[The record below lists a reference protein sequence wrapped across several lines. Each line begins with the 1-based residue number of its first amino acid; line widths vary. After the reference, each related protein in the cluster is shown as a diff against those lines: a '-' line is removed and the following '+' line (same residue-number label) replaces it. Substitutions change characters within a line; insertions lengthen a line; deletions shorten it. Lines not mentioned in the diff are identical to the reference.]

1 MGEKGKVPIVTVR
14 IGHRIEVSGL
24 DPTDLEHQAVAARL
38 LDRFTFDNPIYWDA
52 RRNRRPCRNI
62 PRRILLAESDGT
74 RVVCPRGALDD
85 VLRILGPAVRIE
97 DRTALPPRD
106 SLPFGGTLRDDQ
118 EAAVQAVVGKRQ
130 GVIQAPTGSGKTVI
144 ALALVSRL
152 ATPALI
158 VVHTSVLFE
167 QTVEAVRRFLAVS
180 PGLVGR
186 GVVAPGD
193 VTVAMVQT
201 LMRRDLSAWRDR
213 FGLVILDEAH
223 HCPAETFKGVVQEFA
238 ARYRIGLSAT
248 PTRKDR
254 LHPILF
260 DVMGPIRHVVTPRT
274 LLKSGSIARV
284 EVIQVET
291 GFRGRWRRDYASL
304 LNRVVR
310 DGRRNAVIIE
320 AVLKHR
326 GQRSLVLTER
336 VAHAHLLAKIL
347 VGRGLKVAAL
357 TGEMAREDRE
367 EVVRRFS
374 SGDLEVMVSTT
385 ALVGEG
391 FDLPALDA
399 VFVTVP
405 HANPAKTTQILGRA
419 LRPCEGKVTGRVIDF
434 VDSGVPLLRHQAER
448 RMRVYR
454 RYLG

>member
-1 MGEKGKVPIVTVR
+1 MTVTIAERVV
-14 IGHRIEVSGL
+14 VSGL
-24 DPTDLEHQAVAARL
+24 DPQDREHQSLAARL
-38 LDRFTFDNPIYWDA
+38 VDRFTFDNPVYWDA
-52 RRNRRPCRNI
+52 RRNRRPCRHL

-74 RVVCPRGALDD
+74 RVSCPRGALND
-85 VLRILGPAVRIE
+85 VVRIVGGAAGAPE
-97 DRTALPPRD
+97 DATAFPGRAPI
-106 SLPFGGTLRDDQ
+106 PFAGALRDYQ
-118 EAAVQAVVGKRQ
+118 EAAVQAALRARQ

-144 ALALVSRL
+144 GMALIARL

-158 VVHTSVLFE
+158 VVHTSVLFD
-167 QTVEAVRRFLAVS
+167 QTAEAARRFLGVE

-186 GVVAPGD
+186 GREEPGD

-201 LMRRDLSAWRDR
+201 LMRRDVVAWRDR

-223 HCPAETFKGVVQEFA
+223 HCPAETFKTLVQEFA

-260 DVMGPIRHVVTPRT
+260 DVMGPILHVVTPRT
-274 LLKSGSIARV
+274 LLASGSIAKV
-284 EVIQVET
+284 EVVPVET
-291 GFRGRWRRDYASL
+291 GFRGRYRRDYASL

-310 DGRRNAVIIE
+310 DGRRNALIVE
-320 AVLKHR
+320 SVLRHR
-326 GQRSLVLTER
+326 GRCSLVLTER
-336 VAHAHLLAKIL
+336 VEHARLLAKIL
-347 VGRGLKVAAL
+347 SGRGLKAAAL
-357 TGEMAREDRE
+357 TGDMPGEDRE
-367 EVVRRFS
+367 EVMRGFS
-374 SGDLEVMVSTT
+374 SGDLDVMVSTT

-419 LRPCEGKVTGRVIDF
+419 LRPCEGKVAGRVVDF
-434 VDSGVPLLRHQAER
+434 VDSEVPLLRHQAER

>member
-1 MGEKGKVPIVTVR
+1 MTVR
-14 IGHRIEVSGL
+14 IAERILVSGL
-24 DPTDLEHQAVAARL
+24 DPQDLEHQSIAARL
-38 LDRFTFDNPIYWDA
+38 VDRFTFDNPVYWDA
-52 RRNRRPCRNI
+52 RRNRRPCRHL
-62 PRRILLAESDGT
+62 PRRIVLAGSD
-74 RVVCPRGALDD
+74 RASVSCPRGALKD
-85 VLRILGPAVRIE
+85 VLRIVGGWAGAPE
-97 DRTALPPRD
+97 DATAFPGRAPI
-106 SLPFGGTLRDDQ
+106 PFQGVLRDYQ
-118 EAAVQAVVGKRQ
+118 ETAVQAVLRERQ
-130 GVIQAPTGSGKTVI
+130 GVIQAPTGSGKTVM
-144 ALALVSRL
+144 AMALVARL
-152 ATPALI
+152 DTPALI

-167 QTVEAVRRFLAVS
+167 QTAEAARRFLGVE

-186 GVVAPGD
+186 GREEPGD

-223 HCPAETFKGVVQEFA
+223 HCPAETFKTVVQEFA
-238 ARYRIGLSAT
+238 ARYRVGLSAT

-260 DVMGPIRHVVTPRT
+260 DVVGPILHVVTPRT
-274 LLKSGSIARV
+274 LLASGSIAKV
-284 EVIQVET
+284 EVIPVET
-291 GFRGRWRRDYASL
+291 GFRGRYRRDYASL

-310 DGRRNAVIIE
+310 DGRRNAVIVE
-320 AVLKHR
+320 AVVRHR
-326 GQRSLVLTER
+326 GRLSLVLTER
-336 VAHAHLLAKIL
+336 VEHARLLAKIL
-347 VGRGLKVAAL
+347 LGRGLKAAAL
-357 TGEMAREDRE
+357 TGDLPGEAREA
-367 EVVRRFS
+367 VLRRFA

-419 LRPCEGKVTGRVIDF
+419 LRPCEGKVAGRVVDF
-434 VDSGVPLLRHQAER
+434 VDSEVPLLRHQAER

>member
-1 MGEKGKVPIVTVR
+1 MTVR
-14 IGHRIEVSGL
+14 IAEKVLVSGL
-24 DPTDLEHQAVAARL
+24 DRQDLEHQSIVARL
-38 LDRFTFDNPIYWDA
+38 LDRFTFDNPVYWDA
-52 RRNRRPCRNI
+52 RRNRRPCRHL
-62 PRRILLAESDGT
+62 PRRIVLASSDGAS
-74 RVVCPRGALDD
+74 VSCPRGALKD
-85 VLRILGPAVRIE
+85 VLRMVGGWAGAPE
-97 DRTALPPRD
+97 DATAFPGRALI
-106 SLPFGGTLRDDQ
+106 PFEGVLRDYQ
-118 EAAVQAVVGKRQ
+118 EAAVQAVLRERQ

-144 ALALVSRL
+144 AMALVARL
-152 ATPALI
+152 HTPALI

-167 QTVEAVRRFLAVS
+167 QTAEVARRFLGVE

-186 GVVAPGD
+186 GREEPRD

-201 LMRRDLSAWRDR
+201 LMRRDLAAWRDR

-223 HCPAETFKGVVQEFA
+223 HCPAETFKTVVQEFA
-238 ARYRIGLSAT
+238 ARYRVGLSAT

-260 DVMGPIRHVVTPRT
+260 DVVGPILHVVTPRT
-274 LLKSGSIARV
+274 LLASGSIAKV
-284 EVIQVET
+284 EVIPVET
-291 GFRGRWRRDYASL
+291 GFRGRYRRDYASL

-310 DGRRNAVIIE
+310 DGRRNAVIVE
-320 AVLKHR
+320 AVVRHR
-326 GQRSLVLTER
+326 GRRSLVLTER
-336 VAHAHLLAKIL
+336 VEHARLLAKVL
-347 VGRGLKVAAL
+347 AGRGLKAASL
-357 TGEMAREDRE
+357 TGDLPGEARE
-367 EVVRRFS
+367 EVLRGFS
-374 SGDLEVMVSTT
+374 SGDLEIMVATT

-419 LRPCEGKVTGRVIDF
+419 LRPCEGKVAGRVVDF
-434 VDSGVPLLRHQAER
+434 VDSEVPLLRHQAER